1 MTSITQIVH
10 GPWGQKLLITA
21 ATAASDLSQFV
32 PHVVPIYCSN
42 MLFPIIV
49 QIYCYKILFQYIVT
63 IYCSNVHPIRW
74 SDILI
79 QFIVPN
85 CFNILFQYIDSIY
98 GFDMLFHI
106 IPSLSLHAHGLSDLC
121 HIIIIT
127 IFNGKF
133 SSLSQKPSSPLSPY
147 ELNFSL
153 GPSGLRRL
161 CPQWGSPSFW
171 LTSSPPATSTAPCSR
186 VSLCSRISLV
196 FPGRVDP
203 IPGLA
208 LF

>member
-1 MTSITQIVH
+1 MILKQFPHS
-10 GPWGQKLLITA
+10 GPRH
-21 ATAASDLSQFV
+21 D
-32 PHVVPIYCSN
+32 IYNTNCPRTLGSEAFNHSCYRSVRFFTICSPCCSN
-42 MLFPIIV
+42 
-49 QIYCYKILFQYIVT
+49 ILFQYIVT
-63 IYCSNVHPIRW
+63 IYCSNVHPIHW

-133 SSLSQKPSSPLSPY
+133 SLLSQKLSSPLSPY

-153 GPSGLRRL
+153 GPPGLRRL
-161 CPQWGSPSFW
+161 CPQWGSPSSW

-196 FPGRVDP
+196 YPGRVDP